1 MSGSSLK
8 VIMSGEDH
16 LMRDVNDY
24 RNNNQHDLIDLG
36 LSEDFL
42 TDGNNIGGRSY
53 LFEQIGSRLVWTGK
67 MPTKTNE
74 DAPFRTSYI
83 DSVDTKMPADRD
95 RAHSIHHIHPNDE
108 INEKMPAASSQSD
121 EELARKLAAEW
132 GSLPD
137 QEEVVTMGMKSD
149 EEYARNLQAMWD
161 AEVTGG
167 GHGAS
172 SAIEVSSHVATT
184 DDVASL
190 LASDD
195 DDDDGS
201 LAGAPLLEGEKMMM
215 DESMTSTINNTAM
228 DTSTPTAARSIEET
242 TTTNIG
248 IQSQSTRQPPLDFE
262 RHGHSFPLFH
272 YNGLRGGKMT
282 CFRVQKLTPTE
293 AVGASIASSSTVG
306 QQRGCSGAC
315 DLEDIVR
322 TKWPSS
328 LVNWFGEPPSI
339 D

>member
-24 RNNNQHDLIDLG
+24 RNNNENVTMLHLIDLG
-36 LSEDFL
+36 LAEDFL
-42 TDGNNIGGRSY
+42 TEGNNNGGRSY
-53 LFEQIGSRLVWTGK
+53 LEPVVVIRTGK
-67 MPTKTNE
+67 MPTENTE
-74 DAPFRTSYI
+74 DAPIRTSFI
-83 DSVDTKMPADRD
+83 DSADTKMPAESDRT
-95 RAHSIHHIHPNDE
+95 HLMYHVNPNYDT
-108 INEKMPAASSQSD
+108 NEKLPAASSQSD

-137 QEEVVTMGMKSD
+137 QEEVVTMSMKSD
-149 EEYARNLQAMWD
+149 EEYARNLQAIWD
-161 AEVTGG
+161 VEVTGG
-167 GHGAS
+167 DHGAS

-184 DDVASL
+184 DEVASL

-195 DDDDGS
+195 E
-201 LAGAPLLEGEKMMM
+201 GAHHLEGEKMMM

-242 TTTNIG
+242 TTTSIIG
-248 IQSQSTRQPPLDFE
+248 VQSQYTRQRPLNFE

-282 CFRVQKLTPTE
+282 CFRVQKLSPTE

-306 QQRGCSGAC
+306 QQHGCSSGGAC
-315 DLEDIVR
+315 DLEDIIR